1 MLLVTQITTET
12 RQTNQ
17 DNKQQQCKQ
26 VGTEVHIRVV

>member
-17 DNKQQQCKQ
+17 DTTNSNSADM
-26 VGTEVHIRVV
+26 

>member
-17 DNKQQQCKQ
+17 DKKQLQRRH
-26 VGTEVHIRVV
+26 VETEVHIQDV